1 VYVFGGE
8 PRTVKNT
15 RVALALPPD
24 DSTTLVGVTPQ
35 FGQDAQSGGADVESV
50 IVPPNPFTL
59 DSRIVEVAFEP
70 AGTLWLDG
78 FAEIV
83 NPDWLLAST
92 VRAPLNWAVMKPPPS
107 GAVPVR
113 V

>member
-1 VYVFGGE
+1 
-8 PRTVKNT
+8 VKNT

-24 DSTTLVGVTPQ
+24 DSTTWVGVTPQ
-35 FGQDAQSGGADVESV
+35 FGQDAQSGGAEVESV
-50 IVPPNPFTL
+50 IFPLNPSTL
-59 DSRIVEVAFEP
+59 ASRMVEVAFAP
-70 AGTLWLDG
+70 AGTFWLDG

-83 NPDWLLAST
+83 NPDRVLAST
-92 VRAPLNWAVMKPPPS
+92 VSAPLNWAVMKPPPS

>member
-1 VYVFGGE
+1 M
-8 PRTVKNT
+8 KNT
-15 RVALALPPD
+15 SVALALPPD

-35 FGQDAQSGGADVESV
+35 FGQDAHNGGGEVESV
-50 IVPPNPFTL
+50 TVPLNPFTL
-59 DSRIVEVAFEP
+59 DSRIVEVAFAP
-70 AGTLWLDG
+70 AGTFWLDG

-83 NPDWLLAST
+83 NPDRVLAST
-92 VRAPLNWAVMKPPPS
+92 VRAPLNWAVMKPPLC

>member
-1 VYVFGGE
+1 MYVFGGE
-8 PRTVKNT
+8 PSTVKNT

-24 DSTTLVGVTPQ
+24 ESTTWVGVTPQ
-35 FGQDAQSGGADVESV
+35 FGHDAQSGGGEVERL
-50 IVPPNPFTL
+50 IVPLNPFTL
-59 DSRIVEVAFEP
+59 DSRIVEVALKP
-70 AGTLWLDG
+70 AGTFWLDG

-92 VRAPLNWAVMKPPPS
+92 VRAPLNWAERKPPPS